1 MIPFSTNAEQ
11 KVRVYQ
17 IATKMAETD
26 LSRDFIAEA
35 VEMALEYEGAHDLM
49 VLWEQEKSQDERSE
63 IIADLQ
69 DMLDER
75 KEAPRKSVK
84 KPYVKFDDLDV
95 IAKNI
100 AGFKKGLRKAVDKWG
115 GIAKLA
121 KETGIP
127 QPSLSRFF
135 NSASM
140 PRRTTLYKIAEALKL
155 PEDKIILDWV
165 A

>member
-1 MIPFSTNAEQ
+1 MIPLTTNADQ

-17 IATKMAETD
+17 IASKMAETD
-26 LSRDFIAEA
+26 LSKEFIADA
-35 VEMALEYEGAHDLM
+35 VEMALEYEGVHDLM
-49 VLWEQEKSQDERSE
+49 VLWEKETERSE
-63 IIADLQ
+63 QGEVIADIQ
-69 DMLDER
+69 DMIDEH
-75 KEAPRKSVK
+75 KEAPRKPVK
-84 KPYVKFDDLDV
+84 KPYVKFDDLDT

-100 AGFKKGLRKAVDKWG
+100 LGFKKGLRKEVDRWG
-115 GIAKLA
+115 GIVKLA

-140 PRRTTLYKIAEALKL
+140 PRRTTLYKIADALKL